1 MGIVAGIVVF
11 SCTWWLVFFM
21 IASQGIEI
29 ETTPIAGTPKSAPK
43 TFSFK
48 QRFWKVT
55 KITCVIY
62 IILDQL
68 LRHDCLLWILN

>member
-21 IASQGIEI
+21 IVSKGLEVDTIP
-29 ETTPIAGTPKSAPK
+29 TPGTPKGAPRE
-43 TFSFK
+43 FSFK
-48 QRFWKVT
+48 ERFFKVT

-62 IILDQL
+62 IILDLL